1 MSAIDTIATFV
12 ARRNA
17 ELVHGTRLGATQ
29 FAQTYKREY
38 TSRADELRAKRVAL
52 MAKQLPTQPEASALS
67 VGDAIPV
74 PTRQHK
80 LATAK

>member
-1 MSAIDTIATFV
+1 MSAIDSIATFV

-38 TSRADELRAKRVAL
+38 ASRADELRARRQAL
-52 MAKQLPTQPEASALS
+52 MAKQLVATAE
-67 VGDAIPV
+67 PV
-74 PTRQHK
+74 PTKQRK
-80 LATAK
+80 LAVKA

>member
-1 MSAIDTIATFV
+1 MSAIDSIATFV

-38 TSRADELRAKRVAL
+38 ASRADELRARRDAL
-52 MAKQLPTQPEASALS
+52 LREALAQPEPT
-67 VGDAIPV
+67 PV
-74 PTRQHK
+74 RQRRI
-80 LATAK
+80 ATAKA